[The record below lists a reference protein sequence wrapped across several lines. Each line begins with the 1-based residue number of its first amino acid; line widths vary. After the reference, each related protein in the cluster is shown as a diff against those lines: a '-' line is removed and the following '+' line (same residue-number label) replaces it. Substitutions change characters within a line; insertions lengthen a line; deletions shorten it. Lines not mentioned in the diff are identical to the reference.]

1 MQKKHDNQCIECSF
15 IRWHSCA
22 KVIRRTLNYYLTHW
36 LFNWSLLFLLGY
48 LKELWEP
55 FGTWDFVAVRAGR
68 GKDRWWERW
77 GVGSRTRSACW
88 RWAALQEER
97 TRSPRRWRPGG
108 EEAADLH
115 IGEPNQR
122 WNGKTGTLGQT
133 DPCYFHHLD
142 LHWRRSSPERVGLN
156 LLQYTVRFFTVLASL
171 FDNRCTLTSN
181 GIPKQVPWVN
191 WSPYVTKERLLT
203 LESFDHRDY
212 HQLNIW
218 PIKTSKTRLV
228 ISVQYHRSTFVFSI
242 VPTGKFL
249 WVEPVFESAFWAGK
263 RGLEK

>member
-1 MQKKHDNQCIECSF
+1 MQKKHDNQCMDRMF

-36 LFNWSLLFLLGY
+36 LFNWSLLFHLGY

-142 LHWRRSSPERVGLN
+142 LHWRRPSTERVGLN
-156 LLQYTVRFFTVLASL
+156 LLQYTAGWQKLASFRRTQKMPSILSSFFAYYQNCKKKLVFTKFFFT
-171 FDNRCTLTSN
+171 
-181 GIPKQVPWVN
+181 
-191 WSPYVTKERLLT
+191 
-203 LESFDHRDY
+203 
-212 HQLNIW
+212 
-218 PIKTSKTRLV
+218 
-228 ISVQYHRSTFVFSI
+228 
-242 VPTGKFL
+242 
-249 WVEPVFESAFWAGK
+249 
-263 RGLEK
+263 